1 MSVCQL
7 LGSSGGRFAVAAP
20 LCRFGY
26 SHAKKYSDVRHMR
39 PLVDVTFR
47 KWAASDDTVNV
58 KMWSLSLTKGEFYC
72 SARTKQTLS
81 QPLLLLL

>member
-58 KMWSLSLTKGEFYC
+58 KCGHYHSLKANFTAVPEPSKPLP
-72 SARTKQTLS
+72 